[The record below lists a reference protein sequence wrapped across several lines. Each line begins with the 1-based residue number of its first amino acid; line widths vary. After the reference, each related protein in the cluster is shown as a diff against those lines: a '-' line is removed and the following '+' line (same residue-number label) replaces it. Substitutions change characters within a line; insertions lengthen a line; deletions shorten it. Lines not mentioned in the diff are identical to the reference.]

1 MTAFAIQ
8 TRSLVKTYTV
18 GGGEF
23 FGGKTIHAVD
33 GLSLNV
39 PEGSI
44 YGLLGRNAAGKT
56 TTIRMAMGLA
66 RPTSGTIEVF
76 GLNPAQDP
84 ERVRV
89 LEQVGYVPEDKILV
103 GGTPRGLLTLNRAFY
118 PDTWSDEL
126 ARKVVDHL
134 ELPLDATNLSLG
146 NKTKMALAAAIAQ
159 RSRLLILDEPTT
171 GLDPVALDA
180 LLRLLV
186 EDCTVD
192 GRTIFLSSHQLAEI
206 EQIADHIGIMDG
218 GKILVEGP
226 LDDIRSSFRRL
237 TVTGA
242 NLPTRGN
249 SILSTRRDAHATQYV
264 VQRDPDAFARELTH
278 NGATIVDST
287 PLSLNEIFL
296 ALCRTRDGRE
306 AARREDEGTD
316 SEVSV

>member
-23 FGGKTIHAVD
+23 FGGKTIRAVD

-66 RPTSGTIEVF
+66 RPTSGAIEVF
-76 GLNPAQDP
+76 GLNPTRDP
-84 ERVRV
+84 ERVSV
-89 LEQVGYVPEDKILV
+89 LEQVGFVPEDKVLM
-103 GGTPRGLLTLNRAFY
+103 GGTPRLQLQVNRAFY
-118 PDTWSDEL
+118 PGTWSDEL
-126 ARKVVDHL
+126 ARKVVDRL
-134 ELPLDATNLSLG
+134 ELPLDEANLSLG
-146 NKTKMALAAAIAQ
+146 NKTKVALAAAIAQ

-171 GLDPVALDA
+171 GLDPVVLDQ

-186 EDCTVD
+186 EDCTAD
-192 GRTIFLSSHQLAEI
+192 GRTIFLSSHQLTEI
-206 EQIADHIGIMDG
+206 EQIADHIGIMDR
-218 GKILVEGP
+218 GKILVEGR

-242 NLPTRGN
+242 NLPTNGD
-249 SILSTRRDAHATQYV
+249 SILSTRRGAHATQYV
-264 VQRDPDAFARELTH
+264 IQRHPEAFAHELAR
-278 NGATIVDST
+278 NGATVVDST

-296 ALCRTRDGRE
+296 ALCRTPDSQE
-306 AARREDEGTD
+306 AVGREDEGTD
-316 SEVSV
+316 SEESV

>member
-8 TRSLVKTYTV
+8 TRSLVKTY
-18 GGGEF
+18 GLS
-23 FGGKTIHAVD
+23 KQIRAVD
-33 GLSLNV
+33 GLWLNV

-76 GLNPAQDP
+76 GLNPARDP
-84 ERVRV
+84 ERVTV
-89 LEQVGYVPEDKILV
+89 LEQVGFVPEDKALM
-103 GGTPRGLLTLNRAFY
+103 GGTPRVQLQINRAFY
-118 PDTWSDEL
+118 PGTWSDEL
-126 ARKVVDHL
+126 ARKVVDRL
-134 ELPLDATNLSLG
+134 ELPLDEANLSLG
-146 NKTKMALAAAIAQ
+146 NKTKCALAIAIAQ

-171 GLDPVALDA
+171 GLDPVVLDE
-180 LLRLLV
+180 LLRVLV
-186 EDCTVD
+186 EDCTAD

-206 EQIADHIGIMDG
+206 EQIADHIGIMDR

-242 NLPTRGN
+242 SLPTGGDF
-249 SILSTRRDAHATQYV
+249 ILTARCDAHATQYV
-264 VQRDPDAFARELTH
+264 TRRDPETFALGLTR

-296 ALCRTRDGRE
+296 ALCRTPDKETGEGQDGN
-306 AARREDEGTD
+306 AS
-316 SEVSV
+316 SEVSL